1 MKRFFITIA
10 VSAILFSF
18 SNFAFSQ
25 EFSSNVTTKTKEGTE
40 SGKVF
45 VSKDKIRMEMETA
58 ISIARTDKKLVW
70 MLLPQDK
77 IYMEMPMGAENTIT
91 LMNKV
96 PGEIS
101 RKLLG
106 TETISGRETEK
117 YEVVYQDKVKDKEQT
132 INIWLSKDLQFPLK
146 SSNVDGSW
154 SVEYT
159 DVKEGPQPAAMFEL
173 PADYKK
179 FEYGATEAEA
189 AGNR

>member
-1 MKRFFITIA
+1 MKRFLSVIA
-10 VSAILFSF
+10 ASAVLFSF
-18 SNFAFSQ
+18 SSTVPAFSQ
-25 EFSSNVTTKTKEGTE
+25 EFSSNVITKTKEGIMN
-40 SGKVF
+40 GKVF

-58 ISIARTDKKLVW
+58 ISIARTDKKIVW
-70 MLLPQDK
+70 MLLPQEK
-77 IYMEMPMGAENTIT
+77 IYMEMPMGAENTVT

-106 TETISGRETEK
+106 TETIDGRVTEK
-117 YEVVYQDKVKDKEQT
+117 YEVQYQDKDKKQT
-132 INIWLSKDLQFPLK
+132 IHIWLSKDLQFPLK

-154 SVEYT
+154 SVQYV

-179 FEYGATEAEA
+179 FEYGAAEAEA
-189 AGNR
+189 AGN

>member
-1 MKRFFITIA
+1 MKRFLSVIA
-10 VSAILFSF
+10 ASAVLFLFS
-18 SNFAFSQ
+18 STVPAFSQ
-25 EFSSNVTTKTKEGTE
+25 EFSSNVITKTKEGTMN
-40 SGKVF
+40 GKVF

-58 ISIARTDKKLVW
+58 ISIARSDKKIVW

-77 IYMEMPMGAENTIT
+77 IYMEMPMGAENTVT

-106 TETISGRETEK
+106 TETIAGRVTEK
-117 YEVVYQDKVKDKEQT
+117 YEVQYQDKDKKQT
-132 INIWLSKDLQFPLK
+132 IHIWLSKDLQFPLK

-154 SVEYT
+154 SVEYI

-179 FEYGATEAEA
+179 FVYGATEAEA
-189 AGNR
+189 AGN